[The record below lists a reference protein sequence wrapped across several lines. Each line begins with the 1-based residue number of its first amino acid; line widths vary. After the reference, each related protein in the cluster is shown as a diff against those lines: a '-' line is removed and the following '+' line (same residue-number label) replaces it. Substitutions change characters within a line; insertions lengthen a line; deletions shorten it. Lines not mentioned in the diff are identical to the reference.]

1 MFGNKAQPKQV
12 PKLITLAAEAIK
24 KTNPHLFFTLYKNKT
39 LSHEIE
45 NKYVNPPV
53 QELVKQ
59 HEQIYLTNVEER
71 NENVKYCS
79 SRIEADCCFKK
90 CASLTMMAL
99 GSGIHLGIYFILRSS
114 GVPYSTTL
122 TYLATLPVTLCVT
135 ACFSPCAAIL
145 LAKGIAHCVTPD
157 VPEETVDLNEIVT
170 NMANLEEEKR
180 QMAMTFS

>member
-1 MFGNKAQPKQV
+1 
-12 PKLITLAAEAIK
+12 
-24 KTNPHLFFTLYKNKT
+24 
-39 LSHEIE
+39 
-45 NKYVNPPV
+45 
-53 QELVKQ
+53 
-59 HEQIYLTNVEER
+59 
-71 NENVKYCS
+71 
-79 SRIEADCCFKK
+79 
-90 CASLTMMAL
+90 MMAL
-99 GSGIHLGIYFILRSS
+99 GGGIHLGIYFILRSS